1 MIKERYMTE
10 VGKRD
15 SVKVTWAME
24 VIPLEGTGYFVFIV
38 SLDLLTWMR
47 NVCDYRHPAL
57 SLFVNEDADTF
68 YS

>member
-1 MIKERYMTE
+1 MMIKERYMTE

-38 SLDLLTWMR
+38 SLDLLT
-47 NVCDYRHPAL
+47 
-57 SLFVNEDADTF
+57 
-68 YS
+68 